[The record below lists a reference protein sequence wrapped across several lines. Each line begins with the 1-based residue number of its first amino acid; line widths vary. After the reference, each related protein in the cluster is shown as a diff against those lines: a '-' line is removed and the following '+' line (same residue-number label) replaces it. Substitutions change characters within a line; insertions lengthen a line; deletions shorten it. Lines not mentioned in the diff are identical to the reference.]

1 MHYNLMIHGSGLSLL
16 VDGQK
21 KAYGFYVNRVVEA
34 SSENEAKAIGLARL
48 KEEVLVKYGEAASKL
63 FLEVEE
69 VAEVD
74 PARGLDKPEGFLLF
88 DEEESQ
94 DKPWW
99 KFW

>member
-1 MHYNLMIHGSGLSLL
+1 MHYNLMIHGSGLSLS

-21 KAYGFYVNRVVEA
+21 KPYGFYVNRVVDA
-34 SSENEAKAIGLARL
+34 ASENEAKVIGLARL

-63 FLEVEE
+63 LLEVEE
-69 VAEVD
+69 AAEVEPVID
-74 PARGLDKPEGFLLF
+74 LSEPQGFLLF
-88 DEEESQ
+88 PEDSQ

>member
-16 VDGQK
+16 VDGEK
-21 KAYGFYVNRVVEA
+21 KAYGFYVNRLVEA
-34 SSENEAKAIGLARL
+34 LSENEAKAIGLARL

-63 FLEVEE
+63 LLQVEE
-69 VAEVD
+69 VAEVE
-74 PARGLDKPEGFLLF
+74 PARGLSEPEGFLLF
-88 DEEESQ
+88 PEESQ